1 MVVRAICAFQHP
13 LSRMNTI
20 KQLLK
25 PTLFFLLLLTGQG
38 VIAADIDTAVDR
50 NPVSIDDAFQ
60 ILFTAT
66 ESPDAAPD
74 FTPLEEDFTILNQNQ
89 SSNASWVNGKSSKTI
104 QWTVNVLAK
113 HTGTI
118 TIPVIKFGRDTSVAV
133 AVTVTPS
140 DNTKAVDNSNQDLFL
155 NVEATP
161 ASPYLQSQVLY
172 TLRLYRRV
180 DIAQAQ
186 LTDPELPD
194 AVVEKLADDSN
205 YGTKVNGVDYSVT
218 ERKYVI
224 FPQKSGK
231 VTIKPLRL
239 TAEVVVNGRRGFNG
253 LFNSTQTKQVTSKEI
268 TLDVKPAPA
277 SFTGSHWL
285 TAEQLEVK
293 QEWSGDFQQM
303 KVGEPLTR
311 TLTLIAKGA
320 TVGSLPELGT
330 AKTDAQL
337 KTYPDQPILKEQK
350 TTDGLLSLREEKI
363 AIIPSKTGNYTL
375 PAVKIPWFNTQT
387 KKIETATI
395 PETTI
400 SVVGGAAAATTP
412 TPAPTEASTPTAE
425 SAPIIQ
431 APATEQPTSN
441 WVWVSLLLA
450 LGWLVTLFY
459 FLTKRPAPPVV
470 TVDNAAELNLKD
482 CMNQLKK
489 ACADNNAKAAK
500 NALLSWGSAKFNATS
515 LGAIANCCDARLRDE
530 ILQLNRILYAKDALA
545 WSGKKLFQAF
555 VENNARA
562 KMPAVEND
570 GLEPL
575 FKL

>member
-1 MVVRAICAFQHP
+1 
-13 LSRMNTI
+13 MNTI

-25 PTLFFLLLLTGQG
+25 STLFFLLLLTGQG
-38 VIAADIDTAVDR
+38 VIAADIDTSVDR
-50 NPVSIDDAFQ
+50 NPVSIEDSFQ
-60 ILFTAT
+60 ILFTTT

-89 SSNASWVNGKSSKTI
+89 SSSASWVNGKSSKTI
-104 QWTVNVLAK
+104 QWTVSVLAK

-118 TIPVIKFGRDTSVAV
+118 TIPVIKFGQDTSVAV
-133 AVTVTPS
+133 AVTITPS
-140 DNTKAVDNSNQDLFL
+140 DNTKAADNSDQDLFL

-205 YGTKVNGVDYSVT
+205 YATKVNGVDYSVT

-239 TAEVVVNGRRGFNG
+239 TAEVVVNARRGFNG

-277 SFTGSHWL
+277 AFTGSHWL

-320 TVGSLPELGT
+320 TVGSLPELGAT
-330 AKTDAQL
+330 KTDAQL

-350 TTDGLLSLREEKI
+350 TTDGLLALREEKI
-363 AIIPSKTGNYTL
+363 AIIPSK
-375 PAVKIPWFNTQT
+375 
-387 KKIETATI
+387 
-395 PETTI
+395 
-400 SVVGGAAAATTP
+400 
-412 TPAPTEASTPTAE
+412 
-425 SAPIIQ
+425 
-431 APATEQPTSN
+431 
-441 WVWVSLLLA
+441 
-450 LGWLVTLFY
+450 
-459 FLTKRPAPPVV
+459 
-470 TVDNAAELNLKD
+470 
-482 CMNQLKK
+482 
-489 ACADNNAKAAK
+489 
-500 NALLSWGSAKFNATS
+500 
-515 LGAIANCCDARLRDE
+515 
-530 ILQLNRILYAKDALA
+530 
-545 WSGKKLFQAF
+545 
-555 VENNARA
+555 
-562 KMPAVEND
+562 
-570 GLEPL
+570 
-575 FKL
+575 

>member
-1 MVVRAICAFQHP
+1 
-13 LSRMNTI
+13 MNTI

-25 PTLFFLLLLTGQG
+25 PTLFFLLLLTGHG

-50 NPVSIDDAFQ
+50 NPVSIEDSFQ

-89 SSNASWVNGKSSKTI
+89 SNSASWVNGKSSKTI

-133 AVTVTPS
+133 AVTVTPA
-140 DNTKAVDNSNQDLFL
+140 DNTKAADNTDQDLFL

-186 LTDPELPD
+186 LTDPELAD

-205 YGTKVNGVDYSVT
+205 YATKVNGVDYSVT
-218 ERKYVI
+218 ERKYAI

-239 TAEVVVNGRRGFNG
+239 TAEVVVNARRGFNG
-253 LFNSTQTKQVTSKEI
+253 LFNSTQTKQVISKEI

-277 SFTGSHWL
+277 TFTGSHWL
-285 TAEQLEVK
+285 SAEQLEVK

-320 TVGSLPELGT
+320 TVGSLPELNT
-330 AKTDAQL
+330 TKTDAQL

-350 TTDGLLSLREEKI
+350 TTDGLLALREEKI
-363 AIIPSKTGNYTL
+363 AIIPSKTGSYTL

-387 KKIETATI
+387 KKMETATI
-395 PETTI
+395 PETTL
-400 SVVGGAAAATTP
+400 SVVGGAATTP
-412 TPAPTEASTPTAE
+412 ATATPEASKPPAE
-425 SAPIIQ
+425 TTPIIQ
-431 APATEQPTSN
+431 APATAQPISN
-441 WVWVSLLLA
+441 WLWVSLFLA

-459 FLTKRPAPPVV
+459 FLTNRPAQSVV
-470 TVDNAAELNLKD
+470 TVDNATELSLKD
-482 CMNQLKK
+482 CINQLKK

-515 LGAIANCCDARLRDE
+515 LGMIADCCDARLRDE
-530 ILQLNRILYAKDALA
+530 ILQLNQVLYAKDAPA

>member
-1 MVVRAICAFQHP
+1 
-13 LSRMNTI
+13 MNTI

-25 PTLFFLLLLTGQG
+25 PTLFFLLLLTGHG

-50 NPVSIDDAFQ
+50 NPVSIEDSFQ

-89 SSNASWVNGKSSKTI
+89 SNSASWVNGKSSKTI

-133 AVTVTPS
+133 AVTVTPA
-140 DNTKAVDNSNQDLFL
+140 DNTKAADNTDQDLFL

-172 TLRLYRRV
+172 TLRLYRKINIDR
-180 DIAQAQ
+180 AE
-186 LTDPELPD
+186 LTDPELSD
-194 AVVEKLADDSN
+194 AVIEKLDADSN
-205 YGTKVNGVDYSVT
+205 YATKVNGVDYSVT

-231 VTIKPLRL
+231 VTIKPLIL
-239 TAEVVVNGRRGFNG
+239 TAEVVVNARRGFNG
-253 LFNSTQTKQVTSKEI
+253 LFNSTQTKRVASKEI

-277 SFTGSHWL
+277 TFTGSHWL
-285 TAEQLEVK
+285 SAEQLEVK

-320 TVGSLPELGT
+320 TVGSLPELNAT
-330 AKTDAQL
+330 KTDAQL

-350 TTDGLLSLREEKI
+350 TTDGLLALREEKI
-363 AIIPSKTGNYTL
+363 ALIPSKTGNYTL

-387 KKIETATI
+387 KKMETATI
-395 PETTI
+395 PETSI
-400 SVVGGAAAATTP
+400 NVVGGAATATTTATA
-412 TPAPTEASTPTAE
+412 TPEANKPPAE
-425 SAPIIQ
+425 TTPIIQ
-431 APATEQPTSN
+431 APTEQPISN
-441 WVWVSLLLA
+441 WLWVSLFLA

-459 FLTKRPAPPVV
+459 FLTQRPALPVV
-470 TVDNAAELNLKD
+470 TVDNEAELSLKD
-482 CMNQLKK
+482 CINQLKK

-500 NALLSWGSAKFNATS
+500 NALLAWGSAKFNATS
-515 LGAIANCCDARLRDE
+515 LGVIADCCDARLRDE
-530 ILQLNRILYAKDALA
+530 ILQLNQVLYAKDAPA

>member
-1 MVVRAICAFQHP
+1 
-13 LSRMNTI
+13 MNTI

-25 PTLFFLLLLTGQG
+25 STLFFLLLLTGEG
-38 VIAADIDTAVDR
+38 VIAATIETSVDR
-50 NPVSIDDAFQ
+50 NPVSIDDSFQ
-60 ILFTAT
+60 ILFTAS

-74 FTPLEEDFTILNQNQ
+74 FTPLEEDFTILNQSQ
-89 SSNASWVNGKSSKTI
+89 SSKSSWVNGKSSKTI
-104 QWTVNVLAK
+104 QWTVNAIAK
-113 HTGTI
+113 NVGNI
-118 TIPVIKFGRDTSVAV
+118 TIPVIKFGSDSSQAV

-140 DNTKAVDNSNQDLFL
+140 NNTNAVDNTNQDLFL

-194 AVVEKLADDSN
+194 AVVEKLADDSS
-205 YGTKVNGVDYSVT
+205 YATKVNGVDYSVT
-218 ERKYVI
+218 ERKYAI

-231 VTIKPLRL
+231 VTIKPLIL
-239 TAEVVVNGRRGFNG
+239 TAEVVVSTRQGFG
-253 LFNSTQTKQVTSKEI
+253 FFNSTQTKRVASKEI
-268 TLDVKPAPA
+268 TLDVKPAPTT
-277 SFTGSHWL
+277 FKGSHWL

-320 TVGSLPELGT
+320 TVGSLPELSST
-330 AKTDAQL
+330 KTDAQL

-350 TTDGLLSLREEKI
+350 TTDGLLAMREEKI

-395 PETTI
+395 PETTL
-400 SVVGGAAAATTP
+400 SVVGGAATTP
-412 TPAPTEASTPTAE
+412 TPATATPEASTPPAQTT
-425 SAPIIQ
+425 PIIQ
-431 APATEQPTSN
+431 APAAEQPTSN
-441 WVWVSLLLA
+441 WLWVSLLLA

-459 FLTKRPAPPVV
+459 FLTKRPALPVV
-470 TVDNAAELNLKD
+470 TANNDAELSLKD
-482 CMNQLKK
+482 CINQLKK
-489 ACADNNAKAAK
+489 ACADNNAQATK
-500 NALLSWGSAKFNATS
+500 NALLAWGSAKFNATS
-515 LGAIANCCDARLRDE
+515 LGMIADCCDARLHDE
-530 ILQLNRILYAKDALA
+530 ILQLNQVLYAKDAPA

-562 KMPAVEND
+562 KMPAVGND

>member
-1 MVVRAICAFQHP
+1 
-13 LSRMNTI
+13 MNTI

-25 PTLFFLLLLTGQG
+25 STLFFLLLLTGEG
-38 VIAADIDTAVDR
+38 VIAATIETSVDR
-50 NPVSIDDAFQ
+50 NPVSIDDSFQ
-60 ILFTAT
+60 ILFTAS

-74 FTPLEEDFTILNQNQ
+74 FTPLEEDFTILNQSQ
-89 SSNASWVNGKSSKTI
+89 SSKSSWVNGKSSKTI
-104 QWTVNVLAK
+104 QWTVNAIAK
-113 HTGTI
+113 NVGNI
-118 TIPVIKFGRDTSVAV
+118 TIPVIKFGSDNSEAV

-140 DNTKAVDNSNQDLFL
+140 NNTNAVDNTNQDLFL

-194 AVVEKLADDSN
+194 AVVEKLADDSS
-205 YGTKVNGVDYSVT
+205 YATKVNGVDYSVT
-218 ERKYVI
+218 ERKYAI

-231 VTIKPLRL
+231 VTIKPLIL
-239 TAEVVVNGRRGFNG
+239 TAEVVVSARQGFG
-253 LFNSTQTKQVTSKEI
+253 FFNSTQTKRVASKEI

-277 SFTGSHWL
+277 TFTGSHWL
-285 TAEQLEVK
+285 SAEQLEVK

-320 TVGSLPELGT
+320 TVGSLPELSSS
-330 AKTDAQL
+330 KTDAQL

-350 TTDGLLSLREEKI
+350 TTDGLLAMREEKI

-400 SVVGGAAAATTP
+400 SVVGGAATTTTAV
-412 TPAPTEASTPTAE
+412 TPEASTPPAQTT
-425 SAPIIQ
+425 PIIQ
-431 APATEQPTSN
+431 APAAEQPTSN
-441 WVWVSLLLA
+441 WLWVSLLLA

-459 FLTKRPAPPVV
+459 FLTKRPALHVV
-470 TVDNAAELNLKD
+470 TVDNNAELNLKD
-482 CMNQLKK
+482 CINQLKK
-489 ACADNNAKAAK
+489 ACADNNAQAAK
-500 NALLSWGSAKFNATS
+500 NALLAWGSAKFNATS
-515 LGAIANCCDARLRDE
+515 LGMIADCCDARLHDE
-530 ILQLNRILYAKDALA
+530 ILQLNQVLYAKDAPA

>member
-1 MVVRAICAFQHP
+1 
-13 LSRMNTI
+13 MNTI

-25 PTLFFLLLLTGQG
+25 PTLFFLLLLTGHG

-50 NPVSIDDAFQ
+50 NPVSIEDSFQ

-89 SSNASWVNGKSSKTI
+89 SNSASWINGKSSKTI

-133 AVTVTPS
+133 AVTVTPA
-140 DNTKAVDNSNQDLFL
+140 DNTKAADNTDQDLFL

-172 TLRLYRRV
+172 TLRLYRKINIDR
-180 DIAQAQ
+180 AE
-186 LTDPELPD
+186 LTDPELSD
-194 AVVEKLADDSN
+194 AVIEKLDADSN
-205 YGTKVNGVDYSVT
+205 YATKVNGVDYSVT

-231 VTIKPLRL
+231 VTIKPLIL
-239 TAEVVVNGRRGFNG
+239 TAEVVVNARRGFNG
-253 LFNSTQTKQVTSKEI
+253 LFNSTQTKRVASKEI

-277 SFTGSHWL
+277 TFTGSHWL
-285 TAEQLEVK
+285 SAEQLEVK

-320 TVGSLPELGT
+320 TVGSLPELNAT
-330 AKTDAQL
+330 KTDAQL

-350 TTDGLLSLREEKI
+350 TTDGLLALREEKI
-363 AIIPSKTGNYTL
+363 ALIPSKTGNYTL

-387 KKIETATI
+387 KKMETATI
-395 PETTI
+395 PETSI
-400 SVVGGAAAATTP
+400 NVVGGAATATTTATA
-412 TPAPTEASTPTAE
+412 TPEANKPPAE
-425 SAPIIQ
+425 TTPIIQ
-431 APATEQPTSN
+431 APTEQPISN
-441 WVWVSLLLA
+441 WLWVSLFLA

-459 FLTKRPAPPVV
+459 FLTQRPALPVV
-470 TVDNAAELNLKD
+470 TVDNEAELSLKD
-482 CMNQLKK
+482 CINQLKK

-500 NALLSWGSAKFNATS
+500 NALLAWGSAKFNATS
-515 LGAIANCCDARLRDE
+515 LGVIADCCDARLRDE
-530 ILQLNRILYAKDALA
+530 ILQLNQVLYAKDAPA

>member
-1 MVVRAICAFQHP
+1 
-13 LSRMNTI
+13 MNTI

-25 PTLFFLLLLTGQG
+25 STLFFLLLLTGEG
-38 VIAADIDTAVDR
+38 VIAATIETSVDR
-50 NPVSIDDAFQ
+50 NPVSIDDSFQ
-60 ILFTAT
+60 ILFTAS

-74 FTPLEEDFTILNQNQ
+74 FTPLEEDFTILNQSQ
-89 SSNASWVNGKSSKTI
+89 SSKSSWVNGKSSKTI
-104 QWTVNVLAK
+104 QWTVNAIAK
-113 HTGTI
+113 NVGNI
-118 TIPVIKFGRDTSVAV
+118 TIPVIKFGSDSSQAV

-140 DNTKAVDNSNQDLFL
+140 NNTNAVDNSNQDLFL

-194 AVVEKLADDSN
+194 AVVEKLADDSS
-205 YGTKVNGVDYSVT
+205 YATKVNGVDYSVT
-218 ERKYVI
+218 ERKYAI

-231 VTIKPLRL
+231 VTIKPLIL
-239 TAEVVVNGRRGFNG
+239 TAEVVVSTRQGFG
-253 LFNSTQTKQVTSKEI
+253 FFNSTQTKRVASKEI
-268 TLDVKPAPA
+268 TLDVKPAPTT
-277 SFTGSHWL
+277 FTGSHWL

-320 TVGSLPELGT
+320 TVGSLPELSST
-330 AKTDAQL
+330 KTDAQL

-350 TTDGLLSLREEKI
+350 TTDGLLAMREEKI

-395 PETTI
+395 PETTL
-400 SVVGGAAAATTP
+400 SVVGGAATAPATATATP
-412 TPAPTEASTPTAE
+412 EASTQTAQ
-425 SAPIIQ
+425 STPIIQ
-431 APATEQPTSN
+431 APAAEQPTSN
-441 WVWVSLLLA
+441 WLWVSLLLA

-459 FLTKRPAPPVV
+459 FLTQRPALPVV
-470 TVDNAAELNLKD
+470 TVDNNAELNLKD
-482 CMNQLKK
+482 CINQLKK
-489 ACADNNAKAAK
+489 ACADNNAQAAK
-500 NALLSWGSAKFNATS
+500 NALLAWGSAKFNATS
-515 LGAIANCCDARLRDE
+515 LGMIADCCDARLHDE
-530 ILQLNRILYAKDALA
+530 ILQLNQVLYAKDAPA

-562 KMPAVEND
+562 KMPAVGND

>member
-1 MVVRAICAFQHP
+1 
-13 LSRMNTI
+13 MNTI

-25 PTLFFLLLLTGQG
+25 STLFFLLLLTGEG
-38 VIAADIDTAVDR
+38 VIAATIETSVDR
-50 NPVSIDDAFQ
+50 NPVSIDDSFQ
-60 ILFTAT
+60 ILFTAS

-74 FTPLEEDFTILNQNQ
+74 FTPLEEDFTILNQSQ
-89 SSNASWVNGKSSKTI
+89 SSKSSWVNGKSSKTI
-104 QWTVNVLAK
+104 QWTVNAIAK
-113 HTGTI
+113 NVGNI
-118 TIPVIKFGRDTSVAV
+118 TIPVIKFGSDSSQAV

-140 DNTKAVDNSNQDLFL
+140 NNTNAADNSNQDLFL

-194 AVVEKLADDSN
+194 AVVEKLADDSS
-205 YGTKVNGVDYSVT
+205 YATKVNGVDYSVT
-218 ERKYVI
+218 ERKYAI

-231 VTIKPLRL
+231 VTIKPLIL
-239 TAEVVVNGRRGFNG
+239 TAEVVVSARQGFG
-253 LFNSTQTKQVTSKEI
+253 FFNSTQTKRVASKEI

-277 SFTGSHWL
+277 TFTGSHWL

-320 TVGSLPELGT
+320 TVGSLPELSSS
-330 AKTDAQL
+330 KTDAQL

-350 TTDGLLSLREEKI
+350 TTDGLLAMREEKI

-387 KKIETATI
+387 KKMETASI

-400 SVVGGAAAATTP
+400 SVVGGAATAPATATATP
-412 TPAPTEASTPTAE
+412 EASTQTAQ
-425 SAPIIQ
+425 STPIIQ
-431 APATEQPTSN
+431 APAAEQPTSN
-441 WVWVSLLLA
+441 WLWVSLLLA

-459 FLTKRPAPPVV
+459 FLTQRPALPVV
-470 TVDNAAELNLKD
+470 TVDNNAELNLKD
-482 CMNQLKK
+482 CINQLKK
-489 ACADNNAKAAK
+489 ACADNNAQAAK
-500 NALLSWGSAKFNATS
+500 NALLAWGSAKFNATS
-515 LGAIANCCDARLRDE
+515 LGMIADCCDARLHDE
-530 ILQLNRILYAKDALA
+530 ILQLNQVLYAKDAPA

-562 KMPAVEND
+562 KMPAVGND

-575 FKL
+575 FRL

>member
-1 MVVRAICAFQHP
+1 
-13 LSRMNTI
+13 
-20 KQLLK
+20 
-25 PTLFFLLLLTGQG
+25 
-38 VIAADIDTAVDR
+38 
-50 NPVSIDDAFQ
+50 
-60 ILFTAT
+60 
-66 ESPDAAPD
+66 
-74 FTPLEEDFTILNQNQ
+74 
-89 SSNASWVNGKSSKTI
+89 
-104 QWTVNVLAK
+104 
-113 HTGTI
+113 
-118 TIPVIKFGRDTSVAV
+118 
-133 AVTVTPS
+133 
-140 DNTKAVDNSNQDLFL
+140 
-155 NVEATP
+155 
-161 ASPYLQSQVLY
+161 LQSQVLY

-186 LTDPELPD
+186 LTDPELAD
-194 AVVEKLADDSN
+194 AVVEKLADDNN
-205 YGTKVNGVDYSVT
+205 YATKVNGVDYSVT
-218 ERKYVI
+218 ERKYAI

-239 TAEVVVNGRRGFNG
+239 TAEVVVNARRGFNG
-253 LFNSTQTKQVTSKEI
+253 LFNSTQTKQIVSKEI

-277 SFTGSHWL
+277 TFTGSHWL
-285 TAEQLEVK
+285 SAEQLEVK

-320 TVGSLPELGT
+320 TVGSLPELNT
-330 AKTDAQL
+330 TKTDAQL

-350 TTDGLLSLREEKI
+350 TTDGLLAMREEKI
-363 AIIPSKTGNYTL
+363 AIIPSKTGSYTL

-387 KKIETATI
+387 KKMETATI

-400 SVVGGAAAATTP
+400 NVVGGVATTP
-412 TPAPTEASTPTAE
+412 ATTTPEASKPPAE
-425 SAPIIQ
+425 TTPIIQ
-431 APATEQPTSN
+431 APTEQPTSN
-441 WVWVSLLLA
+441 WLWVSLFLA

-459 FLTKRPAPPVV
+459 FLTNRPAQSVV
-470 TVDNAAELNLKD
+470 TVDNEVELSLKD
-482 CMNQLKK
+482 CINQLKK

-500 NALLSWGSAKFNATS
+500 NALLAWGSAKFNATS
-515 LGAIANCCDARLRDE
+515 LGAIADCCDARLRDE
-530 ILQLNRILYAKDALA
+530 ILQLNQVLYAKDAPA